1 MTKINALSF
10 GRTDKGRVR
19 TENQDHFFIADLSRS
34 MRVQTNSLDMDRYS
48 RLHGGAL
55 GHLFLVADGMG
66 GHRGGR
72 EASQLAIQ
80 YFISSI
86 LNSMRW
92 IVRIEPGAE
101 DRFLDDLQRL
111 LSNAHKTL
119 QTYSAQE
126 QELKGMGTTLTMSY
140 VSWPRMIVV
149 HAGDTRCY
157 VLRKGELKLIT
168 RDHTVANQLI
178 RSGQLSPEAED
189 RSPWA
194 NVLVNALGAGASDV
208 TADIYKVDLEIGD
221 RLMMCSDGL
230 NKHIKEDEIREI
242 LMQQTSAEDAANML
256 VYRAIEEG
264 GADNVTV
271 IVSDFVGES
280 EENRMP
286 VWLSSRTAERSL
298 FEAPVPEEEQDT
310 NADEPLPKESSTQTN
325 GAASNKFTSDDTPTL
340 DY

>member
-1 MTKINALSF
+1 MTKISAVSH
-10 GRTDKGRVR
+10 GRTNPGKVR
-19 TENQDHFFIADLSRS
+19 TENQDQFFIADLSRS
-34 MRVQTNSLDMDRYS
+34 MRVQCNSLDIERYS

-72 EASQLAIQ
+72 EASLLAIQ
-80 YFISSI
+80 YFVTSI

-119 QTYSAQE
+119 QNYSAQE

-157 VLRKGELKLIT
+157 VLRRGELRLIT

-178 RSGQLSPEAED
+178 RSGQLPPDAED
-189 RSPWA
+189 RSPWS
-194 NVLVNALGAGASDV
+194 NVLVNALGAGASNV
-208 TADIYKVDLEIGD
+208 TADIYKLDLEMGD

-230 NKHIKEDEIREI
+230 NKHIKEDEIRAI
-242 LMQQTSAEDAANML
+242 LIQQTSVQDATNVL
-256 VYRAIEEG
+256 INRAIEEG
-264 GADNVTV
+264 GSDNVTV
-271 IVSDFVGES
+271 IVSDFVEAPEES
-280 EENRMP
+280 LMP
-286 VWLSSRTAERSL
+286 IWLAPKTAERSL
-298 FEAPVPEEEQDT
+298 FAAPMPEEERDT
-310 NADEPLPKESSTQTN
+310 SVDGPPLTEPFQSGPSKSNSS
-325 GAASNKFTSDDTPTL
+325 SSSDDSPTL